1 MVICKIAVR
10 PEVSF
15 ANQFRVGDTS
25 EYRDKGYNFNL
36 DLRVMSCVVQII
48 MFHLVWWCDSDD
60 DDDDDDD
67 DDGYVDDDGDYRGG
81 GTHKISLLRE
91 GGKENWDYIFEER
104 LLFVEWKSLF

>member
-36 DLRVMSCVVQII
+36 DLRVMSFVVQII
-48 MFHLVWWCDSDD
+48 MFHLV
-60 DDDDDDD
+60 
-67 DDGYVDDDGDYRGG
+67 
-81 GTHKISLLRE
+81 
-91 GGKENWDYIFEER
+91 
-104 LLFVEWKSLF
+104 

>member
-48 MFHLVWWCDSDD
+48 VSF
-60 DDDDDDD
+60 
-67 DDGYVDDDGDYRGG
+67 
-81 GTHKISLLRE
+81 SLM
-91 GGKENWDYIFEER
+91 
-104 LLFVEWKSLF
+104 V